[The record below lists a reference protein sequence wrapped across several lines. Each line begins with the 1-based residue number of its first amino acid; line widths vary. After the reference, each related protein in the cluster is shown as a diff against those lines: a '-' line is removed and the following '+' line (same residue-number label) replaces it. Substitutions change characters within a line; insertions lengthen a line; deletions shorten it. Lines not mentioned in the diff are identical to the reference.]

1 MPTLNAT
8 FRLFNGYSSTADKI
22 ISKTDQATNKILNA
36 SGATD
41 KFNSRLET
49 TGASAGRAS
58 SGLGRFI
65 SAAALYM
72 GSLKGMEISDTYT
85 NTSAR
90 LDLINDGLQTQ
101 AELQQKIFA
110 AADRAKGSYTNMAGA
125 ISKMGITASEAFG
138 SNSELIAFTELI
150 QKGFK
155 VGGASQ
161 TEQSSAML
169 QLTQAMGAGKL
180 QGDEFRSIMENAP
193 MIADAIAKYTGKSKG
208 ELKQMSA
215 DGVITSDIIKNAM
228 FMAADDIND
237 KFADMPYTFGDIWNK
252 VKNGGTKAFGPLI
265 TRINT
270 MINSEKFDKF
280 IDNVVGGLNIAA
292 GAADKALD
300 GMIGIYDYVS
310 SNWSRIAPIIEGVT
324 VAWLAYKGA
333 LLLVNA
339 AQWAVNFAAMAN
351 PISLSIMLVAVLAGA
366 FVLLWEKCEWFR
378 KLYVTFWKSS
388 AMVTANGYNTIA
400 TIFDLVAITWN
411 KSIDVFRLFV
421 AALKIGMIAGV
432 RVTEGAISGMI
443 DQFSFL
449 TDAIGLT
456 IKAYNLFAKATG
468 GKTIDFD
475 VNAANIK
482 KAIGYISDKAV
493 GTINGAYS
501 GVDGAFNNAKID
513 TALKLIDTDKLSM
526 VVDAFG
532 DKMEDFTVSGW
543 LKGLFSEAKGA
554 LDGLL
559 PDGENGSPIVVEG
572 LGKGGAIK
580 VDMSNEDLQ
589 YLRDIA
595 EREYINK
602 FTNNALAPNIVI
614 QFGDVHEEADA
625 NKVAGRIKKI
635 LQEEIAMTAEGAY

>member
-41 KFNSRLET
+41 KFNRKLEA
-49 TGASAGRAS
+49 TGMSAGKAS
-58 SGLGRFI
+58 SGLGKFI

-72 GSLKGMEISDTYT
+72 GTLKGMEISDTYT
-85 NTSAR
+85 NTYAR
-90 LDLINDGLQTQ
+90 LGLITDSQKEQL
-101 AELQQKIFA
+101 ELQKQIFA
-110 AADRAKGSYTNMAGA
+110 SADRAKGSYGAMAGA
-125 ISKMGITASEAFG
+125 ISKMGITAGEAFG
-138 SNSELIAFTELI
+138 SNSELVAFTELI

-155 VGGASQ
+155 VGGAST

-208 ELKQMSA
+208 ELKKLSA
-215 DGVITSDIIKNAM
+215 DGAITSDIIKNAM

-237 KFADMPYTFGDIWNK
+237 KFADMPYTFADIWNK
-252 VKNGGTKAFGPLI
+252 VKNGGTKAFGSLI
-265 TRINT
+265 TRINK
-270 MINSEKFDKF
+270 MVNSEKFDKF

-310 SNWSRIAPIIEGVT
+310 SNWSRITPIIEGVT
-324 VAWLAYKGA
+324 VAWLAYKAA

-339 AQWAVNFAAMAN
+339 AQWAVNFAAMLN

-366 FVLLWEKCEWFR
+366 FVLLWERSERFR
-378 KLYVTFWKSS
+378 KVYAVMWKSS
-388 AMVTANGYNTIA
+388 AMVTANGYNA
-400 TIFDLVAITWN
+400 FAMFFNLFAVMWN
-411 KSIDVFRLFV
+411 KSIDVFKLFT

-432 RVTEGAISGMI
+432 RITEGAISGMI
-443 DQFSFL
+443 DLFSFL
-449 TDAIGLT
+449 TDAIGLA
-456 IKAYNLFAKATG
+456 IKAYNLLAKATG

-475 VNAANIK
+475 VNATNIK

-513 TALKLIDTDKLSM
+513 TLIKPIDTDKAFK
-526 VVDAFG
+526 VVDALG

-559 PDGENGSPIVVEG
+559 PDGDDGSPTVVEG
-572 LGKGGAIK
+572 LGNGGAIK
-580 VDMSNEDLQ
+580 VDMSDEDLQ

-602 FTNNALAPNIVI
+602 FSSATLAPNVSFT
-614 QFGDVHEEADA
+614 FGDIHEEADVD
-625 NKVAGRIKKI
+625 KVRGR
-635 LQEEIAMTAEGAY
+635 LEMMMREEIAMVAEGVY

>member
-1 MPTLNAT
+1 MPTLSAT

-22 ISKTDQATNKILNA
+22 ISKTDQATNKILSA

-41 KFNSRLET
+41 KFNQKLEA
-49 TGASAGRAS
+49 TGMSAGKAS
-58 SGLGRFI
+58 NGIGKLI
-65 SAAALYM
+65 SATALYL
-72 GSLKGMEISDTYT
+72 GAIKGANITDEYT
-85 NTSAR
+85 NTNAR
-90 LDLINDGLQTQ
+90 LGLITKSQKEQLDL
-101 AELQQKIFA
+101 QKQIFA
-110 AADRAKGSYTNMAGA
+110 AADRAKGSYSAMAEA
-125 ISKMGITASEAFG
+125 ISKMGITAGEAFG
-138 SNSELIAFTELI
+138 SNSELVAFTELI

-155 VGGASQ
+155 VGGART
-161 TEQSSAML
+161 TEQQSAML

-208 ELKQMSA
+208 ELKKMSA

-237 KFADMPYTFGDIWNK
+237 KFADMPYTFADIWNR

-265 TRINT
+265 TKVNK
-270 MINSEKFDKF
+270 MINSEKFDRF
-280 IDNVVGGLNIAA
+280 IDNVVGGLNIVAS
-292 GAADKALD
+292 AADKALD
-300 GMIGIYDYVS
+300 CMVGIYDYLN
-310 SNWSRIAPIIEGVT
+310 SNWSRIAPIIEGAT
-324 VAWLAYKGA
+324 TAWLAYKGA

-339 AQWAVNFAAMAN
+339 AQWALNFASMLN
-351 PISLSIMLVAVLAGA
+351 PISISVILVAALAGA
-366 FVLLWEKCEWFR
+366 FVLLWEKSEQFR
-378 KLYVTFWKSS
+378 KIYAAMWKSS
-388 AMVTANGYNTIA
+388 AMVTANGYNTFA
-400 TIFDLVAITWN
+400 MFFNLFAVMWN
-411 KSIDVFRLFV
+411 KSIDVFKLFV
-421 AALKIGMIAGV
+421 IALKIGMIAGV
-432 RVTEGAISGMI
+432 RITEGAISGMI

-475 VNAANIK
+475 VNSANIK

-493 GTINGAYS
+493 GTVNEAYS
-501 GVDGAFNNAKID
+501 GVDGAFSGAKID
-513 TALKLIDTDKLSM
+513 ALIKPIDTDKAFAI
-526 VVDAFG
+526 VDAIG

-559 PDGENGSPIVVEG
+559 PDDDGSPTVVEG
-572 LGKGGAIK
+572 LGNGGAVK
-580 VDMSNEDLQ
+580 VDMSDEDLQ

-602 FTNNALAPNIVI
+602 FSSATLAPNVTFT
-614 QFGDVHEEADA
+614 FGDIHEEADVD
-625 NKVAGRIKKI
+625 KVRGR
-635 LQEEIAMTAEGAY
+635 LEMMMREEIAMVAEGVY

>member
-1 MPTLNAT
+1 MNLNAT
-8 FRLFNGYSSTADKI
+8 FKLFDGYSSTADKVI
-22 ISKTDQATNKILNA
+22 RKTDQAANKILNA

-41 KFNSRLET
+41 KFNHKLEA
-49 TGASAGRAS
+49 TGASACRAS
-58 SGLGRFI
+58 SGLGKLI
-65 SAAALYM
+65 SATALYL
-72 GSLKGMEISDTYT
+72 GAIKGANISDEYT
-85 NTSAR
+85 NTNAR
-90 LDLINDGLQTQ
+90 LGLITKSQKEQLDL
-101 AELQQKIFA
+101 QKQIFA
-110 AADRAKGSYTNMAGA
+110 AADRSKGSYSSMAGA

-138 SNSELIAFTELI
+138 SNSELVAFTELI

-155 VGGASQ
+155 VGGARQ
-161 TEQSSAML
+161 TEQFSAML

-208 ELKQMSA
+208 ELKEMSA
-215 DGVITSDIIKNAM
+215 DGVITSDIIKNAT
-228 FMAADDIND
+228 FMAADDINA
-237 KFADMPYTFGDIWNK
+237 KFETMPYTFADIWNK
-252 VKNGGTKAFGPLI
+252 IKNGGTKAFGPLI
-265 TRINT
+265 TRINKL
-270 MINSEKFDKF
+270 INSEKFNQF
-280 IDNVVGGLNIAA
+280 VDNVIVGLNVTAT
-292 GAADKALD
+292 AADKALD

-310 SNWSRIAPIIEGVT
+310 TNWSRIAPIIEGVT
-324 VAWLAYKGA
+324 AAWLAYKAA
-333 LLLVNA
+333 LLLVSA
-339 AQWAVNFAAMAN
+339 AQWVMNIAAMAN
-351 PISLSIMLVAVLAGA
+351 PIGLTIILVAVLAGA
-366 FVLLWEKCEWFR
+366 FVMLWEKCEWFR
-378 KLYVTFWKSS
+378 ELYVTFWKSS
-388 AMVTANGYNTIA
+388 VMVTASGYNSFV
-400 TIFDLVAITWN
+400 TIFNLFALMWN
-411 KSIDVFRLFV
+411 TSIDVFRLFV
-421 AALKIGMIAGV
+421 TALKIGMIAGV
-432 RVTEGAISGMI
+432 RITSGAISGMI

-475 VNAANIK
+475 INATNIK

-501 GVDGAFNNAKID
+501 GVDGALNNTKID
-513 TALKLIDTDKLSM
+513 AALKMIDTDKLSII
-526 VVDAFG
+526 VDAFG

-559 PDGENGSPIVVEG
+559 PDDNDGSPTVVEG
-572 LGKGGAIK
+572 TGAGGTIP
-580 VDMSNEDLQ
+580 VDMSDEDLQ

-602 FTNNALAPNIVI
+602 FTNNALAPNVVI

-635 LQEEIAMTAEGAY
+635 LQEEIAMTAEGVY

>member
-1 MPTLNAT
+1 MPTLSAT

-22 ISKTDQATNKILNA
+22 ISKTDQATSKILNA

-41 KFNSRLET
+41 KFNQKLEA
-49 TGASAGRAS
+49 TGMSAGKAN
-58 SGLGRFI
+58 SGIGKLI
-65 SAAALYM
+65 SATALYL
-72 GSLKGMEISDTYT
+72 GALKVASISDEYT
-85 NTSAR
+85 NTNAR
-90 LDLINDGLQTQ
+90 LGLITDSQKEQLDL
-101 AELQQKIFA
+101 QKQIFA
-110 AADRAKGSYTNMAGA
+110 AADRSKGSYGAMAGA
-125 ISKMGITASEAFG
+125 ISKMGITAGEAFG

-155 VGGASQ
+155 VGGASA

-228 FMAADDIND
+228 FMAADNINA
-237 KFADMPYTFGDIWNK
+237 KFKTMPYTWADIWNK

-265 TRINT
+265 TRINE
-270 MINSEKFDKF
+270 MINSEKFDRF
-280 IDNVVGGLNIAA
+280 IDNVVVGLNIAA

-324 VAWLAYKGA
+324 VAWLAYKSV

-339 AQWAVNFAAMAN
+339 AQWALNFASMLN

-378 KLYVTFWKSS
+378 KLYVAFWKSS
-388 AMVTANGYNTIA
+388 AMVTANGYNSFA
-400 TIFDLVAITWN
+400 TIFNLFAIMWN
-411 KSIDVFRLFV
+411 KSIDVFKLFTS
-421 AALKIGMIAGV
+421 ALKIGMIAGV
-432 RVTEGAISGMI
+432 RITEGAISGMI

-456 IKAYNLFAKATG
+456 IKAYNMFAKATG

-501 GVDGAFNNAKID
+501 GVDGALANAKIE
-513 TALKLIDTDKLSM
+513 TLINPIDTNKMSM
-526 VVDAFG
+526 VVDSFG

-559 PDGENGSPIVVEG
+559 PDPDGDPTVVEG
-572 LGKGGAIK
+572 LGNGGAVK

-602 FTNNALAPNIVI
+602 FSTATLAPNVSFT
-614 QFGDVHEEADA
+614 FGDIHETADV
-625 NKVAGRIKKI
+625 NDLKGTLEMMMR
-635 LQEEIAMTAEGAY
+635 EEIATAAEGVY